1 VQPKSHTRFS
11 LFLLLAAMFVGGCEP
26 AAAKDD
32 DTSKAEPI
40 FNGKDLAG
48 WVVTGD
54 GCEAGVENGLL
65 VIKAGDGFVRYD
77 KELTDFVLEVEWKA
91 LREKEYDSGI
101 YFRSPLELPKGRAY
115 PEKHQINLKDGD
127 EGNLIGSK
135 TGHSTGLI
143 MRGEWNAFT
152 LRVAGKTAEL
162 HINGKPAWK
171 ADGIEPASGY
181 VGIQVEVPGGGQ
193 FQFRN
198 IRLKTL

>member
-1 VQPKSHTRFS
+1 
-11 LFLLLAAMFVGGCEP
+11 MFIGGCEP
-26 AAAKDD
+26 AATAKDEAGG
-32 DTSKAEPI
+32 KPEPI

-54 GCEAGVENGLL
+54 GCEAAVEDGLL

-77 KELTDFVLEVEWKA
+77 KELTDFVLEIEWKA
-91 LREKEYDSGI
+91 LREKDYDSGI
-101 YFRSPLELPKGRAY
+101 YFRSPLKLPEGRAY
-115 PEKHQINLKDGD
+115 PDKFQINLKDGD

-135 TGHSTGLI
+135 TGRSAGLI
-143 MRGEWNAFT
+143 KRGEWNALT